1 MKKRVFR
8 SFLLNFM
15 TWTSN
20 KIIFLFFLLTSS
32 LISCVE
38 KFPYYRGDALVISQ
52 SAATRPTISG
62 CQVNYSINTTGVPN
76 ASAING
82 WIRNSFSSFA
92 QAGTYLQF
100 IERTGGSV
108 VLNVV
113 FREQDA
119 LPYSTTPGVFAFRN
133 YTLGTLE
140 GNILTLNRDYAWT
153 EATIRKAVMYHVG
166 LFLGMPPNQQ
176 DAASIMSPLLT
187 INPASTSLT
196 TGDIASLKTLYPLTL
211 PITITGRN
219 AVVNPRG
226 TLFTVSFQNPRKFLI
241 KDFGVTWT
249 DDFGNTGTAY
259 RSLNGSI
266 EVLSQT
272 YQVLS
277 LQPNR
282 TYTCRPYVQT
292 ECQTLMGNSFVLRTP
307 SSGSWNNLGSL
318 PFSERKGSTVI
329 TTSDLWGSAYIIGGE
344 LAGGQTTNE
353 MWQFS
358 AQTNSWQI
366 RKAFPG
372 AVRTGAIGFAIGNKL
387 YYGLG
392 NAPNSLASQ
401 LRDWWEYDTS
411 TDQWTQKKNYPGTL
425 RSMASAFSYQSSG
438 LVTLGITWTPSGSN
452 SLFGSYNRTTY
463 RYSAGNDTWSYV
475 GDSPISL
482 ALPIGSFRLQGA
494 GFILLTNR
502 ELWRLDLQSAS
513 WNSLASFPTDI
524 VINQTQ
530 PIAITAGTSDAIA
543 INTNGFF
550 GLSAFTNTANPF
562 YLKQWWQY
570 SMSNNTW
577 TQLPGS
583 TIDNRHN
590 CISFSLGE
598 KIYILGGQRTTQGGG
613 LTNLKDWWEYNP

>member
-1 MKKRVFR
+1 MAWISKKNI
-8 SFLLNFM
+8 S
-15 TWTSN
+15 
-20 KIIFLFFLLTSS
+20 LFFLCTIGF
-32 LISCVE
+32 ISCVE
-38 KFPYYRGDALVISQ
+38 KYPLYRGDAVVISQ
-52 SAATRPTISG
+52 SASIRPAISG
-62 CQVNYSINTTGVPN
+62 CQVSYSINSTGVPN

-82 WIRNSFSSFA
+82 WIRSGFNSFA

-100 IERTGGSV
+100 IERTSGSV
-108 VLNVV
+108 LLNVV

-133 YTLGTLE
+133 YTLGVLD
-140 GNILTLNRDYAWT
+140 GNTLTLNRDFAWT
-153 EATIRKAVMYHVG
+153 EATIRKAVMYHLG
-166 LFLGMPPNQQ
+166 LFLGMAPNEQ
-176 DAASIMSPLLT
+176 DGTSIMSP
-187 INPASTSLT
+187 ISTSSISLT
-196 TGDIASLKTLYPLTL
+196 NGDITNLKSLYPTTI
-211 PITITGRN
+211 PITLTGRN

-226 TLFTVSFQNPRKFLI
+226 TLFTVSFQNSRKFLI
-241 KDFGVTWT
+241 RAVGVTWT
-249 DDFGNTGTAY
+249 DEFGNTGTAS
-259 RSLNGSI
+259 RTINGATES
-266 EVLSQT
+266 LSQT
-272 YQVLS
+272 YQILS

-329 TTSDLWGSAYIIGGE
+329 TTPELWGSAYIIGGE

-358 AQTNSWQI
+358 AQTNNWQI

-372 AVRTGAIGFAIGNKL
+372 AIRTGAVGFAIGTKL

-392 NAPNSLASQ
+392 NAPNSLSTQ
-401 LRDWWEYDTS
+401 FRDWWEYDTS
-411 TDQWTQKKNYPGTL
+411 TDIWTQKKDYPGTL
-425 RSMASAFSYQSSG
+425 RSTASAFSYQSSG

-502 ELWRLDLQSAS
+502 ELWRVDLQSAS
-513 WNSLASFPTDI
+513 WNSLASFPTNI

-530 PIAITAGTSDAIA
+530 PIAITSGTSDAIA

-550 GLSAFTNTANPF
+550 GLSAFVNNANPS